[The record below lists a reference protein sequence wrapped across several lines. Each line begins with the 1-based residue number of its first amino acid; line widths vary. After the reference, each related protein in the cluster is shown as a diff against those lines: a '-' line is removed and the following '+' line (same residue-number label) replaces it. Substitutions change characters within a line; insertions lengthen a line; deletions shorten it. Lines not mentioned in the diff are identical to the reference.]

1 MFHYAL
7 QEINKG
13 LRAPI
18 LSVKTLAISVKF
30 ANKKDM
36 EKAINL
42 LELFPFL
49 ETLHVQVI
57 SETWAGV
64 LLYLFWNRLIL
75 LN

>member
-1 MFHYAL
+1 M

-57 SETWAGV
+57 SET
-64 LLYLFWNRLIL
+64 
-75 LN
+75 